1 MPSVQYLREFINE
14 RLTAAAAE
22 IFSEFEKTIVQ
33 YEEEIDR
40 QRRLLHIA
48 WKPEI
53 KLRRTDIPQQHVC
66 KEEVVLTGQQLFNRE
81 RSSNLVQEEPEP
93 PQITEEPCSQEGEQL
108 DLKEETDTFFKVIVT
123 YEESDHSEAE
133 PDSEQL
139 PSHSSPVAES
149 QDQEGTKNLDLGA
162 TGNRNRSDSN
172 NAEDSPMSVDQLN
185 TDTGKKSSKCDGFP
199 KGKRR
204 KVLKKMSQA
213 EQKSEQLPSHS
224 SPVAESQDQEGT
236 KKVDS
241 GSNGNRNRSDT
252 NDAEDS
258 PMSVDQLNTDTGKK
272 SSKCD
277 GFSKGKR
284 RKTFKK
290 KSQMRMHHRIPAGE
304 KLHTCKSCT
313 KSFTIRSNLL
323 RHMRTHTGEKLH
335 SCQTCGKAFIQNSD
349 LVIHMRI
356 HTGERPYSCKTCGKS
371 FSQSGHL
378 MAHVR
383 IHTGERPFSC
393 RTCGKSFSQGSNL
406 WSHMRSH
413 TREKLHVCETCGT
426 RCSDQYSLKLHNAIH
441 TGKRP
446 HSCQTC
452 GKTFVTRSNLLRHM
466 RTHTG
471 EKPYVCETC
480 GERFTLSTSLKSHK
494 TIHTGEKPY
503 LCKTCGKMFRQNHHL
518 VFHMKTHKP

>member
-133 PDSEQL
+133 PD
-139 PSHSSPVAES
+139 
-149 QDQEGTKNLDLGA
+149 
-162 TGNRNRSDSN
+162 
-172 NAEDSPMSVDQLN
+172 
-185 TDTGKKSSKCDGFP
+185 
-199 KGKRR
+199 
-204 KVLKKMSQA
+204 
-213 EQKSEQLPSHS
+213 SEQLPSHS